1 MLTAEG
7 CLKRRERLWRS
18 LADKPDW
25 ILLSEP
31 QHLIYFANF
40 ATSPYT
46 YASQNASAVLLLG
59 ADGSSILVADNLQ
72 GEFAEKA
79 FVDRVEVPV
88 WYNGRGTAP
97 YRTALLTEAAL
108 NVLKTCEGSRFGY
121 EPATHAAVLEGLR
134 AQRSGIETFDISPTI
149 HAIKRSKD
157 PDEVAIL
164 KRCMRSAEAGF
175 SAAIQSLKPGM
186 TELQAYELIAS
197 AVMEEAQDRVIV
209 YGDFATGH
217 RAFAGG
223 GGPTQ
228 RVIEKDDFVLLD
240 FSVIINGYR
249 GDFANTFVVDGG
261 RANTRQREMASVC
274 LEGMAVGEKHL
285 RAGVKCNELDA
296 TIRNVYKQ
304 HGVWEYFQHH
314 AGHGLGL
321 GHPDAPYIVP
331 ESADT
336 LVAGDVITLEPGM
349 YIPNVGGM
357 RFERNYLITEEG
369 YECLTRHYLGLEP
382 PR

>member
-7 CLKRRERLWRS
+7 CLKRRERLWES
-18 LADKPDW
+18 LAVKPDW

-40 ATSPYT
+40 APSPFT
-46 YASQNASAVLLLG
+46 YATQNGSAILLLG
-59 ADGSSILVADNLQ
+59 ADGTSVLVADNLQ
-72 GEFAEKA
+72 REFAEKA
-79 FVDRVEVPV
+79 FVDRVESPV

-97 YRTALLTEAAL
+97 YRTGLLVEAAL
-108 NVLKTCEGSRFGY
+108 SAVKTCKGARFGC
-121 EPATHAAVLEGLR
+121 EPATHAGVLEGLR
-134 AQRSGIETFDISPTI
+134 AQRGGLETLDVSPAI
-149 HAIKRSKD
+149 HALKRSKD
-157 PDEVAIL
+157 PDEIAIL
-164 KRCMRSAEAGF
+164 NRCMRSAEAGF
-175 SAAIQSLKPGM
+175 NAAIQSLKPGM
-186 TELQAYELIAS
+186 TELQAYELISA

-240 FSVIINGYR
+240 FSVVINGYR

-261 RANTRQREMASVC
+261 KANARQREMESVC
-274 LEGMAVGEKHL
+274 LEGMATGEKLL

-296 TIRNVYKQ
+296 AIRKVYKR
-304 HGVWEYFQHH
+304 HGAGEYFQHH

-331 ESADT
+331 ESADV

-357 RFERNYLITEEG
+357 RFERNYLITVEG
-369 YECLTRHYLGLEP
+369 YECLTRHTLGLEP